1 MNQFRIGGR
10 FDSENY
16 MFLTAGDAIPEE
28 AHLGRCW
35 SPTIR

>member
-16 MFLTAGDAIPEE
+16 MFLTAGDTIPRRRTW
-28 AHLGRCW
+28 ARCW